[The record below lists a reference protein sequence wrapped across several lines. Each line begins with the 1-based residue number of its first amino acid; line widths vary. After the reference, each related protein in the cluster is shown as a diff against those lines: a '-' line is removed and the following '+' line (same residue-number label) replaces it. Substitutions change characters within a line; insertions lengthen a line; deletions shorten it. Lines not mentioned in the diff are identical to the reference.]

1 MKKLKKVII
10 PVAGLGTRMLPATK
24 AIPKEMLP
32 IANKPIIQHVVE
44 EARLAGFEE
53 IILVTHSSKSSI
65 EDHFDTSFELE
76 ATLDKRIKRSLLK
89 DLKNISKLGISIQS
103 IRQGEA
109 KGLGHAILVAKKI
122 TRDEPFAILLPD
134 MLIKTSSI
142 KNNLAKMKKS
152 FDENNISSILF
163 SVAKKK
169 GYFKLWNSKNKKK
182 IKNFEGLGQVES
194 LIEKPSINRAPSNLF
209 AAGRY
214 IFTPNLMKYL
224 KKIKPDKKN
233 EIQLSDAID
242 LFIKNG
248 ESVYAFKLEG
258 EVYDCGNKLG
268 YSIANV
274 EFSKKDPE
282 IGSAFRKYLKKS
294 V

>member
-169 GYFKLWNSKNKKK
+169 DISNYGIAKIKK